1 MGQPH
6 GMPELTLDEELF
18 LLTRDEDS
26 GKDQTSWGVD
36 GPLAKEH
43 RKGAQRRAKS
53 FLREGP
59 VGGAVGDAVDDVN

>member
-1 MGQPH
+1 
-6 GMPELTLDEELF
+6 MPELTLDEELF

-43 RKGAQRRAKS
+43 RKGRS
-53 FLREGP
+53 
-59 VGGAVGDAVDDVN
+59 GAPSRSCARGRWEAP